1 VQIQEKKAMATYPE
15 TNFGASD
22 AAKPES
28 IVGDVKAKIGEMA
41 EPLKE
46 RAEQLAD
53 DQKEAGSGH
62 MKTLA
67 TAVHGAA
74 RELEDGMPKIASS
87 VHNVAQQIEKTADDL
102 RNRNV
107 EELFEGFDR
116 YARQQPALV
125 FGGAL
130 MAGFILSRFLKSSAA
145 PAPMQPT
152 GYGET

>member
-1 VQIQEKKAMATYPE
+1 MATYPE
-15 TNFGASD
+15 TNFGAGD
-22 AAKPES
+22 GTKPES
-28 IVGDVKAKIGEMA
+28 VVGEVKAKIGEIA

-46 RAEQLAD
+46 KAEQFAEN
-53 DQKEAGSGH
+53 QKEAGSGH

-74 RELEDGMPKIASS
+74 RELESGMPKIASS
-87 VHNVAQQIEKTADDL
+87 VHNVARQIERTADDL

-107 EELFEGFDR
+107 EELFAGFDR

-130 MAGFILSRFLKSSAA
+130 MAGFVLSRFLKSSAA
-145 PAPMQPT
+145 PAPTQPT
-152 GYGET
+152 SYGQI

>member
-15 TNFGASD
+15 TTFGASD

-28 IVGDVKAKIGEMA
+28 IVGDMKAQFGEFT
-41 EPLKE
+41 EPLKDQ
-46 RAEQLAD
+46 AEQLAE
-53 DQKEAGSGH
+53 DQKAAGSGH

-87 VHNVAQQIEKTADDL
+87 VHSVAEQIERTAADL

-130 MAGFILSRFLKSSAA
+130 MAGFILSRFLKSSAS
-145 PAPMQPT
+145 PASLQPT
-152 GYGET
+152 GNGQT

>member
-1 VQIQEKKAMATYPE
+1 MVTYPE

-28 IVGDVKAKIGEMA
+28 IVGDVKAKIGGIA
-41 EPLKE
+41 EPLKDK
-46 RAEQLAD
+46 AEQLAE
-53 DQKEAGSGH
+53 DQKAAGSGH

-74 RELEDGMPKIASS
+74 RELEGGMPKIAGS
-87 VHNVAQQIEKTADDL
+87 VHSVAEQIERTADDL

-130 MAGFILSRFLKSSAA
+130 MAGFILSRFLKSSAS

-152 GYGET
+152 GYGQT